1 MQHRVAVATVRARPY
16 YKIISALK
24 SMDVRYESMSPE
36 QAARSDARVIITT
49 QDEAGMMAGKR
60 ASVLLDTDLGHP
72 AIVKARILQSVVGT
86 RADDQL
92 VIGIDP
98 GNRIGISVIYMHE
111 EVASAVESSPEKAVE
126 QVSALLGGISSR
138 RKVVRVGDGNIG
150 MARQIAWVLKNR
162 FRDAVE
168 VEMVDEHGTSRP
180 QNTDVNRRGARDRSS
195 ARTIAFRTGRP
206 FLLLK

>member
-1 MQHRVAVATVRARPY
+1 
-16 YKIISALK
+16 
-24 SMDVRYESMSPE
+24 MDVRYESMSPE
-36 QAARSDARVIITT
+36 QAATSDAKVIITT
-49 QDEAGMMAGKR
+49 QDEAEMMAGKR
-60 ASVLLDTDLGHP
+60 ASVLLDTDLGNP
-72 AIVKARILQSVVGT
+72 AIVKARILQGIVGA

-126 QVSALLGGISSR
+126 QVSALIGGIGSR
-138 RKVVRVGDGNIG
+138 RKVVRVGDGNMG
-150 MARQIAWVLKNR
+150 MARQMAWVIKSR

-168 VEMVDEHGTSRP
+168 VEIVDEHGTSRP

-195 ARTIAFRTGRP
+195 ARTIALRTGRP
-206 FLLLK
+206 FLLK